1 MMPTVFKYVWRKL
14 GGINFTV
21 WLCLL
26 LTLDLGLAYLTL
38 EKNLPVFAPLSDVGL
53 FKWVSTYG
61 LYNLKATAWFFIL
74 MILLA
79 LLGVNTFICTTDRVL
94 PLLNKEARRPGWFM
108 RLGPHVMH
116 YAVLVILSGYL
127 CSYAFS
133 TSVKGMALKPG
144 AAMTM
149 PGGAGTIT
157 FLGYEPVYYRGGRL
171 DFFSGYILDPG
182 ARLELRDAEGRKTAA
197 SLAFNRPVGFQ
208 GFIIYLA
215 DFFPRYEQET
225 EGGFN
230 HIRITLRRDR
240 SSAVYLAGLALFL
253 AGLGLYVFEGF
264 NRKVKT

>member
-21 WLCLL
+21 WLCFL
-26 LTLDLGLAYLTL
+26 LTLDLGFAYFTL
-38 EKNLPVFAPLSDVGL
+38 EKNLPVFAPLGDVGL
-53 FKWVSTYG
+53 FKWAATYG

-127 CSYAFS
+127 CSYVFS
-133 TSVKGMALKPG
+133 TSLPGRALKPG
-144 AAMTM
+144 AAINM
-149 PGGAGTIT
+149 PGGAGTVT

-171 DFFSGYILDPG
+171 DFFTDYILDPN
-182 ARLELRDAEGRKTAA
+182 AMLELRDAEGRKTVA

-208 GFIIYLA
+208 GFKIYLSN
-215 DFFPRYEQET
+215 FYPRLDRQTSMGLNY
-225 EGGFN
+225 
-230 HIRITLRRDR
+230 IRLTLRQDR